1 MNEVLG
7 SVFDT
12 AQNSGVAHTPTIT
25 ALGRGRFKKKFK
37 VILGYIGSLKT
48 VMKQFIVSVIT

>member
-12 AQNSGVAHTPTIT
+12 AQNSAQIT
-25 ALGRGRFKKKFK
+25 AVGRGRFKKKFK